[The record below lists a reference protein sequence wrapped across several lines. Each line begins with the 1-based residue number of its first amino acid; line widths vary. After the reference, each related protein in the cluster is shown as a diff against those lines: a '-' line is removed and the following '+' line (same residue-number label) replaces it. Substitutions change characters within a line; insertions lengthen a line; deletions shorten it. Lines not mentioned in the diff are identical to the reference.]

1 MSSNTF
7 VKAQKEVINDAIKEL
22 VDSSVFLGVT
32 IYGARFQGTNYGY
45 STGGINLPG
54 GPTSVPTNTIDRFP
68 FVSEV
73 GALDVGDMSA
83 AGGGRAGQS
92 SSENGYASVSSIID
106 KFPFAAVT
114 TNAVDVGGLSNG
126 RGTAAGQ
133 SSATYGYTSGG
144 FTPGIFYNTIDK
156 FPFSFEGTAT
166 DVGDISVSR
175 YYAAGQ
181 SSTTHGYISGGSS
194 PGVNN
199 TTTQTNSIEKFPFA
213 SDTSASSVGVI
224 TPEKRAAVAGQSS
237 ATHGYTTAGFRTPSV
252 YYNTIDKFPFASDAN
267 ASDVGDL
274 TITHAYSGNPAGQS
288 STTDGYN
295 SGGNQRVPPSVPV
308 ISIAIIDKFPFTSD
322 TNASNIGNLTVS
334 RTAVSGQQF

>member
-22 VDSSVFLGVT
+22 IDSSVFRGVT
-32 IYGARFQGTNYGY
+32 IYGALFQGTNYGY

-92 SSENGYASVSSIID
+92 STENGYASASSIID
-106 KFPFAAVT
+106 KFPFAAAT
-114 TNAVDVGGLSNG
+114 TNAVDAGGLSNT
-126 RGTAAGQ
+126 RSAAAGQ

-166 DVGDISVSR
+166 DVGDLTVAR

-181 SSTTHGYISGGSS
+181 SSTTHGYTSGGSI
-194 PGVNN
+194 PGPNN
-199 TTTQTNSIEKFPFA
+199 TTTQTNTIEKFPFT

-224 TPEKRAAVAGQSS
+224 TPGIRANVAGQSS
-237 ATHGYTTAGFRTPSV
+237 ATHGYTTAGFRAPSIS
-252 YYNTIDKFPFASDAN
+252 YNTIDKFPFASDAN

-274 TITHAYSGNPAGQS
+274 TIAHAFTGNPAGQS

-295 SGGNQRVPPSVPV
+295 SGGNQRVPPSGPV
-308 ISIAIIDKFPFTSD
+308 TSLAIIDKFPFTSD

-334 RTAVSGQQF
+334 RSAVSGQQF